1 MLKVALLYSTFITM
15 ISPKIKT
22 LFIEIV
28 SALVIFLFIYASV
41 SKIIDYQKFKIQLG
55 QSPILTSLAGFTSW
69 FIPAIEIL
77 VSILLILP
85 RYRLAGL
92 YASFSLMAMF
102 SAYIVAITKY
112 SEFIPCS
119 CGGVLQHMNWNE
131 HLIFNLV
138 FFTLIASSIMLFR
151 TKSNRSILL
160 Q

>member
-1 MLKVALLYSTFITM
+1 M
-15 ISPKIKT
+15 ISPPKIKT
-22 LFIEIV
+22 LFTEIV
-28 SALVIFLFIYASV
+28 SALVMFLFVYASI
-41 SKIIDYQKFKIQLG
+41 SKIVDYQKFKIQLG
-55 QSPILTSLAGFTSW
+55 QSPILTSIAGFTSW
-69 FIPAIEIL
+69 FVPTIEIL
-77 VSILLILP
+77 VSVLLILP

-92 YASFSLMAMF
+92 YLSFGLMAMF

-138 FFTLIASSIMLFR
+138 FFALIASSILLYQ
-151 TKSNRSILL
+151 TKSNKAILL